1 MAAWSSERLRLGA
14 AEFLLHS
21 SPFGVVLLDGAGCVL
36 AREGPLVDFIEV
48 GEAAEDDLPFLSGL
62 EEDMAEIAAGR
73 AEPLHL
79 PNVNLAHAAGE
90 VSFVSVY
97 LVAAP
102 EPGLLMLL
110 LKDTTETSELHREVQ
125 QRRNDLDRANE
136 MLQRSEDEL
145 KIAKEQADAANRA
158 KSAFLANM
166 SHELRTP
173 MNAVIG
179 YSEMLIEELEEGAPA
194 TLDVE
199 ELGDDVGKILT
210 AGKHLLAL
218 INDILDLSKIEAG
231 RMDLYL
237 ERFELQQLLE
247 DAAATVAPLVEK
259 NRNALVT
266 DFGADLGFVRADLT
280 KVRQSLFNL
289 LSNAA
294 KFSSDGTVELAARR
308 VPAAEGDRI
317 VLRVS
322 DSGIGIPEDKLDHIF
337 EEFSQADASTTR
349 DFGGTGLGLAI
360 SRRFCRMMGGDITVE
375 STPGEGATFTIEL
388 PAHVDALEAAR
399 HAAEADEGEEA
410 AGPAGKVLVIDD
422 NERARDLL
430 RGTLESDGY
439 TVTTAADGAEGL
451 RLAREC
457 SPDVITLEALMPGA
471 AAWSVLRDL
480 KADAQL
486 QPVPVVMVFL
496 RHGEGTG
503 SFLGAAE
510 YLSKPVDRKLLL
522 RLVEKHETQSASK
535 RALVVEDHP
544 EARDVVRRIL
554 ESAGWEVTEAE
565 NGRVGLERAADS
577 EPDLV
582 VLDLM
587 MPVMDGFEFLRELR
601 DTERGRD
608 LPVLILT
615 AKELGT
621 EERRFLEAQSARVM
635 AKDARHIDAAMAEV
649 REAVAM
655 QKRSSGP
662 VS

>member
-1 MAAWSSERLRLGA
+1 VASWDSEKLRLGA

-21 SPFGVVLLDGAGCVL
+21 SPFGIVLLDGAGCVL
-36 AREGPLVDFIEV
+36 AREGSLVEFIEV

-62 EEDMAEIAAGR
+62 DEDMAEIAAGR

-79 PNVNLAHAAGE
+79 PNMNLVGRAGE

-97 LVAAP
+97 LVRAP
-102 EPGLLMLL
+102 APGLLMLL

-136 MLQRSEDEL
+136 MLRRNEDEL

-179 YSEMLIEELEEGAPA
+179 YSEMLIEEMEEGGTETLDLEE
-194 TLDVE
+194 LV
-199 ELGDDVGKILT
+199 DDVRKILT

-237 ERFELQQLLE
+237 ERFDLQQLLD

-259 NRNALVT
+259 NRNRLVT
-266 DFGADLGFVRADLT
+266 DFGEDLGFVRADLT

-294 KFSSDGTVELAARR
+294 KFSSDGTVSLSAQR
-308 VPAAEGDRI
+308 VRVDEGDRI
-317 VLRVS
+317 FLRVT

-337 EEFSQADASTTR
+337 EEFSQADVSTTR

-375 STPGEGATFTIEL
+375 SVLGEGATFTIEL

-399 HAAEADEGEEA
+399 KGAEEGAVAEGVGA
-410 AGPAGKVLVIDD
+410 SGNVLVIDD
-422 NERARDLL
+422 NERARELL

-439 TVTTAADGAEGL
+439 TVTTAADGAEGM

-457 SPDVITLEALMPGA
+457 PPDVITLEALMPGA
-471 AAWSVLRDL
+471 AAWSILRDL
-480 KADAQL
+480 KADAAL
-486 QPVPVVMVFL
+486 QSVPVVMVFL
-496 RHGEGTG
+496 RHGAGTG

-510 YLSKPVDRKLLL
+510 YLAKPVDRKLLL
-522 RLVEKHETQSASK
+522 RLVAKYETPGASK
-535 RALVVEDHP
+535 HALVVEDHP

-554 ESAGWEVTEAE
+554 EQAGWEVTEAE
-565 NGRVGLERAADS
+565 NGRVGLDRAADS
-577 EPDLV
+577 SPDLV

-587 MPVMDGFEFLRELR
+587 MPVMDGFEFLREFR
-601 DTERGRD
+601 DTEKGRE

-655 QKRSSGP
+655 QKR
-662 VS
+662 VSRSEG